1 MPMAVAFLVLL
12 ATIWPQA
19 LLASDAA
26 WQALRE
32 DAQTQAVRQRIGEWR
47 SRGVLVMVTHQVNI
61 TALTGIF
68 PEEGE
73 ALVLK
78 PKAGTGFDLIG
89 RIRP

>member
-1 MPMAVAFLVLL
+1 MTEPFPPLDSFFAGR
-12 ATIWPQA
+12 
-19 LLASDAA
+19 D
-26 WQALRE
+26 RE
-32 DAQTQAVRQRIGEWR
+32 DAQTQALRQRIAEWR